1 MHEYLTEFK
10 LTFLAVIGYTIT
22 WTDFDQYLQRAIL
35 IVSLCTALIALF
47 RTIKHKRKN
56 EKNY

>member
-1 MHEYLTEFK
+1 MQEYLTEFK
-10 LTFLAVIGYTIT
+10 LTFLAIIGYTIT

-47 RTIKHKRKN
+47 RTIKHKQKKHEN
-56 EKNY
+56 